1 MTASRCPLCNDRGTY
16 PSQHRPGAML
26 VCTRCEAGGREAA
39 KLGRRQHRDAPDRQ
53 SGHIARAP
61 TTEAQDA
68 ALQAEVAATLDA
80 CNAAWGRTIERH
92 TSPGEFRALT
102 NDELSELTR
111 NLRNPHTPA
120 DWPIR
125 QLGRHTDPAP
135 DKSAA
140 VALAIYATLLLTS
153 VAWLALFGLAQRAG
167 WVVVP

>member
-1 MTASRCPLCNDRGTY
+1 MAMEVDDDDELQQALALSMATPSAS
-16 PSQHRPGAML
+16 
-26 VCTRCEAGGREAA
+26 GGE
-39 KLGRRQHRDAPDRQ
+39 
-53 SGHIARAP
+53 
-61 TTEAQDA
+61 DA

-140 VALAIYATLLLTS
+140 VALAIVLNVFHLFNSVKPSEADLL
-153 VAWLALFGLAQRAG
+153 RE
-167 WVVVP
+167 